1 MPKLSK
7 QQAISLLR
15 RQMNAVVAV
24 QGYDRDSAEFSKW
37 QRDTEI
43 TIEQIFGGSDRH
55 IKDFRGISYSPGVIG
70 FNEYGE
76 RTTSDGEFRRRY
88 ENGLNKA
95 RTILQSMVEE
105 IQTYWADDAVAM
117 EAQPN
122 PQTAGQK
129 VELICTRFPAVVR
142 QLRRRYGNRNPLEI
156 NDEYDVQD
164 LMRALLQIF
173 FDDVRPEQWTPSYA
187 GKSARMDFLLKMEH
201 IVLEIKHGRRGLT
214 EKELGDELIIDIRR
228 YKETHP
234 DCQALYCFIFDPQGF
249 IDNPNGM
256 ENDLS
261 KITDGVPVK
270 VIIAPR
276 QL

>member
-15 RQMNAVVAV
+15 RQMNAAMAV
-24 QGYDRDSAEFSKW
+24 QRYDSDSAEFSKW
-37 QRDTEI
+37 QRDTEV
-43 TIEQIFGGSDRH
+43 TIEKIFGGSDRH
-55 IKDFRGISYSPGVIG
+55 IKDFRGIRYSPGMVG
-70 FNEYGE
+70 FDEYGE
-76 RTTSDGEFRRRY
+76 RTTSDSEFRQRY
-88 ENGLNKA
+88 EGGLNKA

-105 IQTYWADDAVAM
+105 IQTYWPDEAVAT
-117 EAQPN
+117 EA

-129 VELICTRFPAVVR
+129 IELICTRFPAVVR

-164 LMRALLQIF
+164 LIRALLQIF
-173 FDDVRPEQWTPSYA
+173 FDDVRPEQSTSSYA

-234 DCQALYCFIFDPQGF
+234 DCQALYCFVFDPQGF

-261 KITDGVPVK
+261 KVTDGMPVK